1 MSEDSTESDEAK
13 RALDELYEDGRKPTL
28 KELDE
33 VIKKHG
39 LKLVSIELP
48 SGKKWEAESVQISQ
62 DEFEF
67 YIKNRPLLAEVE
79 KTLAVNSGEIK
90 GALDTAQAASSLT
103 LHSTTIKWMLED
115 DWLLNYLGSFKK
127 TLARGNGSSARL
139 SELNSLVKD
148 TIQFIK
154 ASYPDRGSYHDMS
167 NAETLKKRLE
177 TIGNAMGELR
187 SLAEARLISSFEKNE
202 RLEGK

>member
-79 KTLAVNSGEIK
+79 KLKFETPSES
-90 GALDTAQAASSLT
+90 AQ
-103 LHSTTIKWMLED
+103 IV
-115 DWLLNYLGSFKK
+115 
-127 TLARGNGSSARL
+127 R
-139 SELNSLVKD
+139 
-148 TIQFIK
+148 
-154 ASYPDRGSYHDMS
+154 
-167 NAETLKKRLE
+167 
-177 TIGNAMGELR
+177 AMRDGR
-187 SLAEARLISSFEKNE
+187 
-202 RLEGK
+202 